1 MLKAIEQLSI
11 GATDLAGIAQLTIGA
26 TYLVAAFLFMY
37 GLKRM
42 SSPVT
47 ASSGILVAGVGM
59 LVAVLVSFLYVF
71 DVSAAAKPHLTV
83 NLGLAVLALIL
94 GGGLAW
100 WGGKKVAMT
109 AMPQMVAI
117 YNGMGGGAAGAIAA
131 VELLGNKANGVTQLV
146 VTLIGAL
153 IGAVSL
159 SGSLIAWAKLDGVIH
174 KPLRVRGQQFLNGVV
189 LLATLAV
196 GGYLIFALQGGT
208 DPLIT
213 PMITMPRLIYL
224 FFGLALL
231 YGVLMTLPIGGADMP
246 VVISIY
252 NAFTGLAVGLEG
264 FVLQNPALMIAGM
277 VVGAAGTLLTLLMAR
292 AMNRSV
298 SNVLFTNFG
307 GASKRKRSH
316 IKGSLKPTEAAD
328 AGIFMRY
335 AKSVIIVPGYG
346 LAAAQGQQKLY
357 EFVKLLQASGV
368 SVKFAIHPVAG
379 RMPGQMDVLLA
390 EAGVPYDLIFQLD
403 DINEEFKT
411 TDVALVIGA
420 NDVVNPEARTDKSS
434 PIFGMPI
441 LDADQAKKVY
451 VVEAAAR
458 HRSVW
463 PRKQRR
469 RRLRRRPVSRRRW
482 LARSHRPARPARP
495 CGRRGALSR
504 GAVAGNRRAAVA
516 RRPRR
521 GGTGSGCDLWCRA
534 QPQAGGAG
542 RGNLG

>member
-1 MLKAIEQLSI
+1 MTMAS
-11 GATDLAGIAQLTIGA
+11 TAQLTIGA
-26 TYLVAAFLFMY
+26 TDLAAAFLFMY

-47 ASSGILVAGVGM
+47 APSGIFVAGIGM
-59 LVAVLVSFLYVF
+59 LVAILASFLYVF
-71 DVSAAAKPHLTV
+71 DVSAAAKPYLMV
-83 NLGLAVLALIL
+83 NVALAVVALVV
-94 GGGLAW
+94 GGGAAW
-100 WGGKKVAMT
+100 WSGKKVAMT
-109 AMPQMVAI
+109 SMPQMVAL

-131 VELLGNKANGVTQLV
+131 VELFGDKAQGVTQLV

-159 SGSLIAWAKLDGVIH
+159 SGSVIAWAKLDGVIH
-174 KPLRVRGQQFLNGVV
+174 KPLRVRGQQILNGVV

-213 PMITMPRLIYL
+213 PMITMSRLIYL
-224 FFGLALL
+224 FFGFALL

-277 VVGAAGTLLTLLMAR
+277 VVGAAGMLLTLLMAK

-298 SNVLFTNFG
+298 GNVLFTNFG
-307 GASKRKRSH
+307 DVAKQKQGA
-316 IKGSLKPTEAAD
+316 IKGSLKPVEAGD

-335 AKSVIIVPGYG
+335 AGKVIIVPGYG
-346 LAAAQGQQKLY
+346 LAVAQGQQKLY
-357 EFVKLLQASGV
+357 EFVKLLQAAGV
-368 SVKFAIHPVAG
+368 DVKFAVHPVAG

-390 EAGVPYDLIFQLD
+390 EAGVPYDLIFQLE
-403 DINEEFKT
+403 DINDDFAS

-420 NDVVNPEARTDKSS
+420 NDVVNPAARTDKSS

-441 LDADQAKKVY
+441 LNADKAKKVY
-451 VVEAAAR
+451 VVKRGEGKGYAGIVNALFYADNCNMVYGDAQAVLIGMIEAVRGLGLPAAA
-458 HRSVW
+458 
-463 PRKQRR
+463 
-469 RRLRRRPVSRRRW
+469 
-482 LARSHRPARPARP
+482 
-495 CGRRGALSR
+495 
-504 GAVAGNRRAAVA
+504 
-516 RRPRR
+516 
-521 GGTGSGCDLWCRA
+521 
-534 QPQAGGAG
+534 
-542 RGNLG
+542 